1 MRALTPCLDARP
13 AALTMESS
21 WPGPRPASGGEL
33 AAEPG
38 VGPPY
43 VGNDEVP
50 PRVVPDAG
58 GAAGNDRGAS
68 PANSGNRAGVPTAI
82 ARECA
87 PTCAPPH
94 TLGNSGLE
102 ISPTGAS
109 AEALGRRSPQEPPGP
124 PPMRLDAAAAP
135 AAAPSMILQAQQDVY
150 VSRAADVD
158 AAFRRRELGAA
169 AAAGVGTGGCVNE
182 RSAMAEAMAASLA
195 ESNSLYDGD
204 GGGRPDRSCPPGAS
218 GRAR

>member
-1 MRALTPCLDARP
+1 MPFTPCLDARL
-13 AALTMESS
+13 AALTMEPS
-21 WPGPRPASGGEL
+21 WPGPRPASGGDL

-38 VGPPY
+38 VGSPY

-58 GAAGNDRGAS
+58 GAAGNDRVAWA
-68 PANSGNRAGVPTAI
+68 ANSGNPAGVPTAI

-124 PPMRLDAAAAP
+124 PPVRLDAAAAS
-135 AAAPSMILQAQQDVY
+135 AAAPSMILQAQ
-150 VSRAADVD
+150 
-158 AAFRRRELGAA
+158 
-169 AAAGVGTGGCVNE
+169 
-182 RSAMAEAMAASLA
+182 
-195 ESNSLYDGD
+195 
-204 GGGRPDRSCPPGAS
+204 
-218 GRAR
+218 

>member
-1 MRALTPCLDARP
+1 MPFTPCLDARL
-13 AALTMESS
+13 AALTMEPS
-21 WPGPRPASGGEL
+21 WPGPRPASGGDL

-38 VGPPY
+38 VGSPY

-58 GAAGNDRGAS
+58 GAAGNDRVAWA
-68 PANSGNRAGVPTAI
+68 ANSGNPAGVPTAI

-109 AEALGRRSPQEPPGP
+109 AEALGRRGPQEPPGP
-124 PPMRLDAAAAP
+124 PPMRVDAAA
-135 AAAPSMILQAQQDVY
+135 AAAPSMIQQAQQDVY
-150 VSRAADVD
+150 VAQA
-158 AAFRRRELGAA
+158 
-169 AAAGVGTGGCVNE
+169 T
-182 RSAMAEAMAASLA
+182 
-195 ESNSLYDGD
+195 
-204 GGGRPDRSCPPGAS
+204 
-218 GRAR
+218 